1 MQINTT
7 GKNIELT
14 EAIKDYVDKK
24 INSLEK
30 FYDKISLAHVIVGIE
45 NHHHQKGDVFI
56 CECKLNLTGED
67 LFISKTEQDLYKAI
81 DKVRDHL
88 EEELKKHKTIQREK
102 DKKDKREVRDSK
114 EYKLEE

>member
-1 MQINTT
+1 MQIITT
-7 GKNIELT
+7 GKNIDLT

-24 INSLEK
+24 ISSLEK
-30 FYDKISLAHVIVGIE
+30 FYDKITLAHVIVGIE
-45 NHHHQKGDVFI
+45 NHHHQKGDVFM

-88 EEELKKHKTIQREK
+88 EEELKKHKTTQREK
-102 DKKDKREVRDSK
+102 DKKDKREVRDNK
-114 EYKLEE
+114 EYKIEE

>member
-14 EAIKDYVDKK
+14 EAIKEYVDKK
-24 INSLEK
+24 IGSLEK
-30 FYDKISLAHVIVGIE
+30 FHDKISLAHVIVGIE
-45 NHHHQKGDVFI
+45 NHHHQKGDVFV
-56 CECKLNLTGED
+56 CECKLHLTGED

-88 EEELKKHKTIQREK
+88 EEELKKHKTLQREK
-102 DKKDKREVRDSK
+102 DKRELRDNK
-114 EYKLEE
+114 EYKIEE